1 MTENVLED
9 KVLADNVLEN
19 DALEDG
25 VATATPPKGLLRK
38 VTGLISS
45 QPLLVAQMFM
55 SASGAG
61 AMVMAAAAMHADA
74 FVQFSLLTLIT
85 VTLIGAVRSV
95 LFQPALIEMR
105 QNSDSHIHVRAAV
118 TAALIASGIF
128 AISAFALGV
137 RQPGWLVVLAFTT
150 VLPILAEWLR
160 IRGMA
165 LDERVT
171 VARGDALRFAATLLG
186 IAVLFFS
193 IDALVFTLF
202 INLTYLTTI
211 VYLVMRLPVV
221 SAHVSPLA
229 FWRPATAQLAD
240 FSFGQAVSTI
250 PLLVLGGFGPSVYI
264 GGLRLAQTL
273 LGPLNMVLSAAAV
286 NLLADGATKESHA
299 DPKEL
304 IRRGR
309 RLALGLGILS
319 PVLVLVLLAF
329 LMTTGF
335 SFRGVD
341 NHALVVGVA
350 LVGALFTTSG
360 LGLID
365 TFVVRLLGHHAGP
378 TMGRSLLVVATG
390 AAYVWGYH
398 VGGTDSSLIYGFIV
412 GAIAN
417 PLFFSLPAAVL
428 YHRYKTGSPAATS

>member
-1 MTENVLED
+1 MTENVSEGS
-9 KVLADNVLEN
+9 VLESHI
-19 DALEDG
+19 LEG
-25 VATATPPKGLLRK
+25 SVLEGEAVAVSPPKGLLRK
-38 VTGLISS
+38 VAGLIAS

-61 AMVMAAAAMHADA
+61 AMVMAATAMQADQ
-74 FVQFSLLTLIT
+74 FVLFSLLTLIT

-105 QNSDSHIHVRAAV
+105 QNSDSHIHVRAALI
-118 TAALIASGIF
+118 AALAASGIF
-128 AISAFALGV
+128 AAAAFALGV
-137 RQPGWLVVLAFTT
+137 RQPLWLAALALTN

-165 LDERVT
+165 LDERVS
-171 VARGDALRFAATLLG
+171 VARGDALRFVATLFG
-186 IAVLFFS
+186 VMVLFFS
-193 IDALVFTLF
+193 TDALVFTLF
-202 INLTYLTTI
+202 VNLTYLTTI
-211 VYLVMRLPVV
+211 AYLVLRLPAV
-221 SAHVSPLA
+221 SAHVSPLE
-229 FWRPATAQLAD
+229 FWRPASAQLAD

-299 DPKEL
+299 EPTEL

-319 PVLVLVLLAF
+319 PALVLVILAF

-341 NHALVVGVA
+341 NHSLVVGVA

-360 LGLID
+360 LGMID
-365 TFVVRLLGHHAGP
+365 TFIVRLLGHHAGP
-378 TMGRSLLVVATG
+378 TVGRFLLVTVTG

-412 GAIAN
+412 GAVAN

-428 YHRYKTGSPAATS
+428 YHRYKTGSVTATS

>member
-1 MTENVLED
+1 MTENVLETEF
-9 KVLADNVLEN
+9 A
-19 DALEDG
+19 APG
-25 VATATPPKGLLRK
+25 APKGPLK
-38 VTGLISS
+38 KITGLISD

-61 AMVMAAAAMHADA
+61 AMVMAAAAMHADE
-74 FVQFSLLTLIT
+74 FVTFSLLTLIT

-105 QNSDSHIHVRAAV
+105 QNSDSHIHVRTALA
-118 TAALIASGIF
+118 AALVASGIF
-128 AISAFALGV
+128 AVGAFALGV
-137 RQPGWLVVLAFTT
+137 RQPLWLVVLALTN
-150 VLPILAEWLR
+150 VLPIAAEWLR

-165 LDERVT
+165 LDARVS
-171 VARGDALRFAATLLG
+171 VMRSDALRFVATVFG
-186 IAVLFFS
+186 VVVLFFS
-193 IDALVFTLF
+193 TDALVFTLF
-202 INLTYLTTI
+202 VNLTYLTTI
-211 VYLVMRLPVV
+211 GYLALRLPAV

-229 FWRPATAQLAD
+229 FWRPASAQLAD
-240 FSFGQAVSTI
+240 FTFGQAVSTI

-286 NLLADGATKESHA
+286 NLLADGATRESHA
-299 DPKEL
+299 DPREL
-304 IRRGR
+304 IHRGR
-309 RLALGLGILS
+309 RLALGLGVLS
-319 PVLVLVLLAF
+319 PALVLVLLAF

-378 TMGRSLLVVATG
+378 TVGRILLVVVTG
-390 AAYVWGYH
+390 IAYLWGYT

-412 GAIAN
+412 GAVAN
-417 PLFFSLPAAVL
+417 PVFFSLPAAVL
-428 YHRYKTGSPAATS
+428 YHRYRTGSLTAPS

>member
-1 MTENVLED
+1 MTENVLE
-9 KVLADNVLEN
+9 AE
-19 DALEDG
+19 AE
-25 VATATPPKGLLRK
+25 VAAPGQPKSLFGRIA
-38 VTGLISS
+38 GLISS
-45 QPLLVAQMFM
+45 QPLLIAQMFM

-61 AMVMAAAAMHADA
+61 AMVMAAAAMHADE
-74 FVQFSLLTLIT
+74 FVTFSLLTLVT

-105 QNSDSHIHVRAAV
+105 QNSDSHIHVR
-118 TAALIASGIF
+118 TALIGAFVASGIF
-128 AISAFALGV
+128 AAAAFALGV
-137 RQPGWLVVLAFTT
+137 RQPLWLAVLALTN
-150 VLPILAEWLR
+150 VLPIAAEWLR

-165 LDERVT
+165 LDERASVM
-171 VARGDALRFAATLLG
+171 RSDGLRFAATVFG
-186 IAVLFFS
+186 VVVLFFS
-193 IDALVFTLF
+193 TDALVFTLF
-202 INLTYLTTI
+202 VNLTYLIT
-211 VYLVMRLPVV
+211 VGYLALRLPAV

-229 FWRPATAQLAD
+229 FWRPASAQLAD

-299 DPKEL
+299 DPREL

-309 RLALGLGILS
+309 KLALGLGILS
-319 PVLVLVLLAF
+319 PTLVLALLAF
-329 LMTTGF
+329 LMMTGF

-341 NHALVVGVA
+341 NHSLIVGVA
-350 LVGALFTTSG
+350 LVGVLFTTSG

-365 TFVVRLLGHHAGP
+365 TFIVRLLGHHAGP
-378 TMGRSLLVVATG
+378 TVGRILLVIVTG
-390 AAYVWGYH
+390 TAYLWGYH
-398 VGGTDSSLIYGFIV
+398 VGGTDSSLIYGFLV

-417 PLFFSLPAAVL
+417 PVFFSLPAAVL
-428 YHRYKTGSPAATS
+428 YRRYKAGTLTAAS

>member
-1 MTENVLED
+1 MT
-9 KVLADNVLEN
+9 DNVLEA
-19 DALEDG
+19 DAAAES
-25 VATATPPKGLLRK
+25 APKGLIQK
-38 VTGLISS
+38 VVGLISS
-45 QPLLVAQMFM
+45 QPLFVAQMFM

-74 FVQFSLLTLIT
+74 FVTFSLLTLIT

-118 TAALIASGIF
+118 IAALVASGIF
-128 AISAFALGV
+128 AAAAYALGV
-137 RQPGWLVVLAFTT
+137 RQPLWLLVLALTNT
-150 VLPILAEWLR
+150 LPILAEWLR

-165 LDERVT
+165 LDERVA
-171 VARGDALRFAATLLG
+171 VARGDALRFAATLCG
-186 IAVLFFS
+186 VVVLFFS

-202 INLTYLTTI
+202 VNLTYLITI
-211 VYLVMRLPVV
+211 VYLASRLPAV
-221 SAHVSPLA
+221 SAHVSPRN
-229 FWRPATAQLAD
+229 FWRPASAQLAD

-250 PLLVLGGFGPSVYI
+250 PLLVLGGFGPSLYI

-286 NLLADGATKESHA
+286 NLLADGATKDSHA
-299 DPKEL
+299 DPRDL

-319 PVLVLVLLAF
+319 PALILVLLAF

-341 NHALVVGVA
+341 NHSLVIGVA

-378 TMGRSLLVVATG
+378 TVGRILLVVTTG

-417 PLFFSLPAAVL
+417 PVFFSLPAAVL
-428 YHRYKTGSPAATS
+428 YRRYKAGTLTSPA

>member
-1 MTENVLED
+1 MTENVLETEF
-9 KVLADNVLEN
+9 A
-19 DALEDG
+19 APG
-25 VATATPPKGLLRK
+25 APKGPLK
-38 VTGLISS
+38 KITGLISD

-61 AMVMAAAAMHADA
+61 AMVMAAAAMHADE
-74 FVQFSLLTLIT
+74 FVTFSLLTLIT

-105 QNSDSHIHVRAAV
+105 QNSDSHIHVRTALA
-118 TAALIASGIF
+118 AALVASGIF
-128 AISAFALGV
+128 AVGAFALGV
-137 RQPGWLVVLAFTT
+137 RQPLWLVVLALTN
-150 VLPILAEWLR
+150 VLPIAAEWLR

-165 LDERVT
+165 LDARVS
-171 VARGDALRFAATLLG
+171 VMRSDALRFVATVFG
-186 IAVLFFS
+186 VVVLFFS
-193 IDALVFTLF
+193 TDALVFTLF
-202 INLTYLTTI
+202 VNLTYLTTI
-211 VYLVMRLPVV
+211 GYLALRLPAV

-229 FWRPATAQLAD
+229 FWRPASAQLAD
-240 FSFGQAVSTI
+240 FTFGQAVSTI

-286 NLLADGATKESHA
+286 NLLADGATRESHA
-299 DPKEL
+299 DPREL
-304 IRRGR
+304 IHRGR
-309 RLALGLGILS
+309 RLALGLGVLS
-319 PVLVLVLLAF
+319 PALVLVLLAF

-378 TMGRSLLVVATG
+378 TVGRILLVVVNG
-390 AAYVWGYH
+390 
-398 VGGTDSSLIYGFIV
+398 I
-412 GAIAN
+412 
-417 PLFFSLPAAVL
+417 
-428 YHRYKTGSPAATS
+428 

>member
-1 MTENVLED
+1 MTENVLE
-9 KVLADNVLEN
+9 AE
-19 DALEDG
+19 
-25 VATATPPKGLLRK
+25 ATAPEQPKGLLHRIG
-38 VTGLISS
+38 GLISS

-61 AMVMAAAAMHADA
+61 AMVMAATAMHADE
-74 FVQFSLLTLIT
+74 FVTFSLLTLIT

-105 QNSDSHIHVRAAV
+105 QNGDSHIHVR
-118 TAALIASGIF
+118 TALTGALVASGIF
-128 AISAFALGV
+128 AAAAFALGV
-137 RQPGWLVVLAFTT
+137 RQPLWLTVLALTN
-150 VLPILAEWLR
+150 VLPIAAEWLR

-165 LDERVT
+165 LDERVS
-171 VARGDALRFAATLLG
+171 VMRSDALRFGATLLG
-186 IAVLFFS
+186 VGVLFFS
-193 IDALVFTLF
+193 TDALVFTLF
-202 INLTYLTTI
+202 VNLTYLVT
-211 VYLVMRLPVV
+211 VAYLAVRLPAV

-229 FWRPATAQLAD
+229 FWRPASAQLAD

-319 PVLVLVLLAF
+319 PALVLVLLAF

-341 NHALVVGVA
+341 NHSLVVGVA

-365 TFVVRLLGHHAGP
+365 TFIVRLLGHHAGP
-378 TMGRSLLVVATG
+378 TVGRILLVVVTG
-390 AAYVWGYH
+390 IAYVWGYH
-398 VGGTDSSLIYGFIV
+398 VGGTDTSLIYGFIV

-428 YHRYKTGSPAATS
+428 YRRYKAGSLPAAS

>member
-1 MTENVLED
+1 MTENVLE
-9 KVLADNVLEN
+9 AETE
-19 DALEDG
+19 AAAPES
-25 VATATPPKGLLRK
+25 PKGLLRK
-38 VTGLISS
+38 ITGLISS
-45 QPLLVAQMFM
+45 QPLLIAQMFM

-61 AMVMAAAAMHADA
+61 AMVMAAAAMQAGE
-74 FVQFSLLTLIT
+74 FVTFSLLTLVT

-105 QNSDSHIHVRAAV
+105 QNSDSHIHVRTALTGAFVAA
-118 TAALIASGIF
+118 GIF
-128 AISAFALGV
+128 AAAAFALGV
-137 RQPGWLVVLAFTT
+137 RQPLWLTVLALSN
-150 VLPILAEWLR
+150 VLPIAAEWLR

-165 LDERVT
+165 LDERVS
-171 VARGDALRFAATLLG
+171 VMRSDGLRFALTLFGVL
-186 IAVLFFS
+186 VLFVS
-193 IDALVFTLF
+193 TDALVFTLF
-202 INLTYLTTI
+202 VNLTYLVT
-211 VYLVMRLPVV
+211 VAYLGLRLPAV

-229 FWRPATAQLAD
+229 FWRPASAQLAD

-309 RLALGLGILS
+309 KLALGLGILS
-319 PVLVLVLLAF
+319 PTLVLVLLAF

-341 NHALVVGVA
+341 NHSLIVGVA

-365 TFVVRLLGHHAGP
+365 TFIVRLLGHHAGP
-378 TMGRSLLVVATG
+378 TVGRILLVVVTG
-390 AAYVWGYH
+390 AAYLWGYH

-417 PLFFSLPAAVL
+417 PVFFSLPAAVL
-428 YHRYKTGSPAATS
+428 YRRYKAGTPTAAS